1 MQKENQLL
9 CSPCTSPNFLGN
21 KYFPTLLC
29 EDVYHCLLLKV
40 GTVQR
45 RNRVAS
51 GIPSQRTHPN
61 WSKRQPGATLSPNWS
76 EGQPDTTLMATVGD
90 SVGRDVRRRR
100 ENVVEHGLGARRG
113 QGILNGFLQS
123 KNIFYCSARNTY
135 LAKEERYISIH
146 RSYQKCSGVSPP
158 LNYGQFVNLTPVKSY
173 QQGLIMV
180 FRIE

>member
-1 MQKENQLL
+1 MQKENQ
-9 CSPCTSPNFLGN
+9 
-21 KYFPTLLC
+21 LLC

-158 LNYGQFVNLTPVKSY
+158 LNYGQFVNLTLVKFGGVVPSRRS
-173 QQGLIMV
+173 IMTIRV
-180 FRIE
+180 KKS